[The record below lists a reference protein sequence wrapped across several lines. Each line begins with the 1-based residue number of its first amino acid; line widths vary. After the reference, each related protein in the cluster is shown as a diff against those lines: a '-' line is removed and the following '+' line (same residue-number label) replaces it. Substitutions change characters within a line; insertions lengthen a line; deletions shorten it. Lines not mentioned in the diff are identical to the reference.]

1 MVRSAVARRRASGM
15 FSVLILPLT
24 FVASAW
30 GMNVKVPF
38 GDAEFGFEILMAIMV
53 AVLVVTL
60 LAFRRRGL
68 L

>member
-1 MVRSAVARRRASGM
+1 M